1 MTAVFSVT
9 TKKHLPPSASHCYV
23 WFRASKQGLVWANEG
38 LFPSGTFVFIAEE
51 AVNQRIPKEPTCSPV

>member
-23 WFRASKQGLVWANEG
+23 WSRASKQGLVWANEG